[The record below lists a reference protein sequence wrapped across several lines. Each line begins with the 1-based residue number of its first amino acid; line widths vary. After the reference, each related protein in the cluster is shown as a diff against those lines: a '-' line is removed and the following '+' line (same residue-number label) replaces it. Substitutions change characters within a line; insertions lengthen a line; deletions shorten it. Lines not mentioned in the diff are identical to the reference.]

1 MILDAGAVAAAELE
15 AGELVAERYR
25 VVARIGEGGMG
36 RVYLAEDLRL
46 ARQVALKVLRVD
58 RSEPGEQGRL
68 QREAEITAQFNH
80 PNIVTIHDTGVFRDA
95 PFLALEYVEGDTLR
109 GRLERGGVTPAEA
122 LHIGGALADAL
133 AYAHAKDVLHR
144 DLKPENV
151 IIPADGRLRVL
162 DFGLAVARQVPTSH
176 GTSGSL
182 AYMAPEQWQ
191 RAALTSAVDVWALGL
206 VLYELLAGRH
216 PHPRGAGF
224 RPPAVPPTF
233 RGLPSISDALAQVLD
248 RCLAWSPSERPTARA
263 VAAALSTADDAL
275 LRARRAEED
284 PPYRGL
290 LAFDEASADRFF
302 GREHEI
308 VVLTSRLIDE
318 PTLALVGPSGVGKSS
333 LVCAGLIPRL
343 RRDGGWLVIQLRPG
357 RAPFRALARALAV
370 ELAALGPVADEAA
383 LAETRRGVSRR

>member
-1 MILDAGAVAAAELE
+1 
-15 AGELVAERYR
+15 
-25 VVARIGEGGMG
+25 
-36 RVYLAEDLRL
+36 
-46 ARQVALKVLRVD
+46 
-58 RSEPGEQGRL
+58 
-68 QREAEITAQFNH
+68 
-80 PNIVTIHDTGVFRDA
+80 
-95 PFLALEYVEGDTLR
+95 
-109 GRLERGGVTPAEA
+109 
-122 LHIGGALADAL
+122 
-133 AYAHAKDVLHR
+133 
-144 DLKPENV
+144 
-151 IIPADGRLRVL
+151 
-162 DFGLAVARQVPTSH
+162 
-176 GTSGSL
+176 
-182 AYMAPEQWQ
+182 
-191 RAALTSAVDVWALGL
+191 
-206 VLYELLAGRH
+206 
-216 PHPRGAGF
+216 
-224 RPPAVPPTF
+224 
-233 RGLPSISDALAQVLD
+233 
-248 RCLAWSPSERPTARA
+248 